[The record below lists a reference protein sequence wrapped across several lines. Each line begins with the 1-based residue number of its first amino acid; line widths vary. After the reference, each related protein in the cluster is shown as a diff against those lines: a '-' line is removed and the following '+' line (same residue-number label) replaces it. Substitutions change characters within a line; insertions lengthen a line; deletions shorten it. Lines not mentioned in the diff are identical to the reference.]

1 MAIAG
6 DMGLRP
12 IIAKFGGTSMGSAK
26 AINQVAE
33 IIGGMAEAKVA
44 VVSVVSATS
53 GTTDKLIL
61 LAEAAGDS
69 RLHGGRLPQSTS
81 RLSSTLAS
89 AGDSRLHSALASAA
103 TGGNWQEILKGLSEK
118 HAAILAE
125 LGLSA
130 QVNLD
135 NFWKELQECC
145 LEVQKKGE
153 LMTYMKDKISG
164 FGERISS
171 QILPAI
177 LQKNGFKSAAVD
189 AYELIFTDNNFGEGN
204 VDFEKTNKA
213 IVDKLLPLLKDGVI
227 PVVTGFIGQ
236 SETAKYIT
244 LGRGGSDY
252 SGAIV
257 AGALNASELQIWT
270 DVDGIFNFDPRNE
283 PRAKVLPKLSFKEA
297 AELAFFGAKVLHPKT
312 IKPAIAKNIP
322 VKILNT
328 FNPSAPGTLVINDEE
343 ESIKSVTFKKGISIV
358 NICSAGMLTAPG
370 FMAKLFQVFARAH
383 IDVDVVAT
391 SEVSVSVTVDNGEA
405 DKVVGELSK
414 FATVRVEKG
423 MAIVCLV
430 GAGIIHNRAVLKD
443 LFAAVEDHDISMVSQ
458 GSSKRNITFLVKEAE
473 AQEVAKKVFNKFFI

>member
-1 MAIAG
+1 MDKEISG
-6 DMGLRP
+6 KTGLRP
-12 IIAKFGGTSMGSAK
+12 VVAKFGGTSMGSAK
-26 AINQVAE
+26 AISQVAE
-33 IIGGMAEAKVA
+33 IVGGMAGTKVA
-44 VVSVVSATS
+44 VVSATS

-61 LAEAAGDS
+61 LAE
-69 RLHGGRLPQSTS
+69 T
-81 RLSSTLAS
+81 
-89 AGDSRLHSALASAA
+89 AA
-103 TGGNWQEILKGLSEK
+103 TGGNWQEILTGLREK
-118 HAAILAE
+118 HEAILNE
-125 LGLSA
+125 LGSDA
-130 QVNLD
+130 SSGAGVQVKLES
-135 NFWKELQECC
+135 FWKELEECC
-145 LEVQKKGE
+145 KEVQKKGE

-171 QILPAI
+171 NILPAV
-177 LQKNGFKSAAVD
+177 LEKNGFKSVAMD
-189 AYELIFTDNNFGEGN
+189 SYELIFTDNNFGEGN

-213 IVDKLLPLLKDGVI
+213 MMEKLLPLLEKGVI

-236 SETAKYIT
+236 SETAEYIT

-257 AGALNASELQIWT
+257 AGALGASELQIWT

-328 FNPSAPGTLVINDEE
+328 FNPSAPGTLITNEEE

-358 NICSAGMLTAPG
+358 NICSAGMLSAPG
-370 FMAKLFQVFARAH
+370 FMSKIFQIFSRAH

-405 DKVVGELSK
+405 DKIVEQLSK
-414 FATVRVEKG
+414 FATVRVEKN

-430 GAGIIHNRAVLKD
+430 GAGIIHDKLALTD
-443 LFAAVEDHDISMVSQ
+443 LFTAVQEHDVCMVSQ
-458 GSSKRNITFLVKEAE
+458 GSSKRNITFLVREDE
-473 AQEVAKKVFNKFFI
+473 VQEVTKKVFNKFFI

>member
-1 MAIAG
+1 MAEG
-6 DMGLRP
+6 KETNMGLRP
-12 IIAKFGGTSMGSAK
+12 VVAKFGGTSMGSAK
-26 AINQVAE
+26 AICQVAD
-33 IIGGMAEAKVA
+33 ILGRGQA
-44 VVSVVSATS
+44 VVAVVSATS

-61 LAEAAGDS
+61 LGETAAVS
-69 RLHGGRLPQSTS
+69 
-81 RLSSTLAS
+81 
-89 AGDSRLHSALASAA
+89 
-103 TGGNWQEILKGLSEK
+103 GNWQEILNGLIEK
-118 HAAILAE
+118 HAAITTE
-125 LGLSA
+125 LGV
-130 QVNLD
+130 QVNLK
-135 NFWKELQECC
+135 NLWKELKESCEQ
-145 LEVQKKGE
+145 VQKKGE
-153 LMTYMKDKISG
+153 LETYMKDRISG

-171 QILPAI
+171 NILVEV
-177 LQKNGFKSAAVD
+177 LKKNGFKAVAVD

-213 IVDKLLPLLKDGVI
+213 IAEKLLPMMKSGVI
-227 PVVTGFIGQ
+227 PVVTGFIAQ
-236 SETAKYIT
+236 SEMGEYIT

-257 AGALNASELQIWT
+257 AGALGSSELQIWT

-328 FNPSAPGTLVINDEE
+328 FNPSAPGTLVTNEEE
-343 ESIKSVTFKKGISIV
+343 ESIKSVTYKKGISIV

-370 FMAKLFQVFARAH
+370 FMSKLFQVFARAH

-405 DKVVGELSK
+405 DKIVEQLSK
-414 FATVRVEKG
+414 FSTVRVEKG

-430 GAGIIHNRAVLKD
+430 GAGIIHDKLALKD
-443 LFAAVEDHDISMVSQ
+443 LFTAVEEHDVSMVSQ
-458 GSSKRNITFLVKEAE
+458 GSSKRNITFLVKESE
-473 AQEVAKKVFNKFFI
+473 VQEVAKKVFNKFFI